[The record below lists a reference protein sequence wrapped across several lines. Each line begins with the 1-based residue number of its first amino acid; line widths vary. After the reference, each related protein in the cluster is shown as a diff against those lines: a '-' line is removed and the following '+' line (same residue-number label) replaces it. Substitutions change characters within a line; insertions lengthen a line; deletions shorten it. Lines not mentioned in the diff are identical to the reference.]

1 MGRSRLLSKL
11 ANLLRKT
18 CIKIGWAD
26 TRLGPPGEPA
36 RQGQTAAILAL
47 LVSFVATRRSG
58 VGHGGEERWHV
69 TVMGEAGGGGQGLM
83 GDNRR
88 SRGAAFHPDA
98 C

>member
-1 MGRSRLLSKL
+1 M
-11 ANLLRKT
+11 
-18 CIKIGWAD
+18 
-26 TRLGPPGEPA
+26 
-36 RQGQTAAILAL
+36 
-47 LVSFVATRRSG
+47 
-58 VGHGGEERWHV
+58 